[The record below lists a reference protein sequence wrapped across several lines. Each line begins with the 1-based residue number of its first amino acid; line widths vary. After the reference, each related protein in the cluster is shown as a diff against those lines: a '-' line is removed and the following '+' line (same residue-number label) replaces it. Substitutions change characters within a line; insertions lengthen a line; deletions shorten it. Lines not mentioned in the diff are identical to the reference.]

1 MADTADI
8 PTGMDL
14 SNPDIQECLR
24 EPIHLSGAIQPH
36 GYLVSCSPTDW
47 TVRHASANV
56 EALLGIPPEALLG
69 QSLRE
74 FIEDDVIERITDAIA
89 GSEPNASAQRA
100 CTTNIGTTMTVCDVT
115 AHVADGL
122 VHVEFEPQPYRRQE
136 LPPTA
141 VAQFMVAQ
149 ADMGDQDDA
158 FFQRAAEQVRSLTGY
173 DRVMVY
179 RFREDDS
186 GEVIAETC
194 SAGMEP
200 YLGLRYPAT
209 DIPPQARM
217 LYLRNRIRVIPDA
230 RYEPVALMPPF
241 RPDGAPLDLSQHV
254 LRSVSP
260 VHLEYLANMGVVASM
275 SISIISGGRLWGL
288 IACHH
293 RSPRPLSANVRASA
307 DLFGRFVSMWVS
319 ARDRELTMS
328 RYENAQRL
336 RDALAQRLA
345 QARDFDAALVD
356 EIEAMQRV
364 IDCDGAALWI
374 RGEWHAKGRTPDATR
389 AGLLLEW
396 LRAQDDAQHVALTDR
411 AADWHD
417 AGSDADGLA
426 GLLAINLGSADDWLF
441 LFRLE
446 QVEQVRWAG
455 EPRKALVVTD
465 DGQRIAP
472 RKSFAIWRETVLGR
486 SAPWTDSDQRG
497 AERLHRVLREQRRR
511 ALAHAREM
519 DELDRRYQRQR
530 MLDQK
535 SRLENL
541 STMLEGL
548 IHLEDD
554 DTAQLAARIDRLE
567 NDLRDMMHK
576 AGSRAGT
583 PSGDHEARP
592 MTAAE

>member
-1 MADTADI
+1 MADIAD
-8 PTGMDL
+8 TSNGVDL
-14 SNPDIQECLR
+14 SSPDIQECLR

-36 GYLVSCSPTDW
+36 GYLVSCSPGDW
-47 TVRHASANV
+47 RVRHASANID
-56 EALLGIPPEALLG
+56 ALLGLPAASLLG

-74 FIEDDVIERITDAIA
+74 FVEDDVIDRINDAIA
-89 GSEPNASAQRA
+89 GSEPNAAAQRA
-100 CTTNIGTTMTVCDVT
+100 CTTNVGTTMTVCDVT

-149 ADMGDQDDA
+149 ADMGGEGEA

-194 SAGMEP
+194 AAGMEP

-209 DIPPQARM
+209 DIPPQARV

-230 RYEPVALMPPF
+230 RYEPVPLVPGTRA
-241 RPDGAPLDLSQHV
+241 DGAPLDLSQHV

-293 RSPRPLSANVRASA
+293 PSPQPLSANVRASA

-319 ARDRELTMS
+319 AREQELTMS

-364 IDCDGAALWI
+364 IDCDGAALWV
-374 RGEWHAKGRTPDATR
+374 GGQWHAKGRTPDAAQ
-389 AGLLLEW
+389 AGALLDW
-396 LRAQDDAQHVALTDR
+396 LRAQDDAQHVAMTD
-411 AADWHD
+411 AAEDWQ
-417 AGSDADGLA
+417 AARGDADGLA

-441 LFRLE
+441 LFRVE

-455 EPRKALVVTD
+455 EPKKALVLTD

-472 RKSFAIWRETVLGR
+472 RKSFAIWRETVQGR
-486 SAPWTDSDQRG
+486 SAPWSDSDKRG

-567 NDLRDMMHK
+567 SDLRSMMHK

-583 PSGDHEARP
+583 PAAQDGLRPTTEAG
-592 MTAAE
+592 